1 MAKRKKTSNEE
12 LPEENQGAQ
21 SSSDEN
27 FGLPEIEY
35 EPLDREVAET
45 SDETQSAQ
53 TEDEKI
59 SNYEDTSS
67 VSGEWRAES
76 EQDSSDSDYTYTPP
90 PPEPIWPK
98 LLGAIL
104 IIVIIGGAVWYF
116 FSYAPA
122 QKAAAEKARMEA
134 EALNAAE
141 AKRIAEAK
149 RAADEKRRLE
159 EEERRRAEEL
169 LANATPAEGTIEVLN
184 ERTNRYYVVI
194 TSAIDGD
201 LAMDY
206 AKRLSKKGVSTKV
219 IPPFG
224 KSKFNRL
231 AIADHATWAEAQA
244 NAESVKGEYGD
255 AVWVIKY

>member
-1 MAKRKKTSNEE
+1 MAKRKKTSNED

-21 SSSDEN
+21 SPSDEN

-35 EPLDREVAET
+35 EPLDR
-45 SDETQSAQ
+45 
-53 TEDEKI
+53 
-59 SNYEDTSS
+59 
-67 VSGEWRAES
+67 
-76 EQDSSDSDYTYTPP
+76 SSDDVVEESQATHTHSDQISDSNETTSATNEWESTIEESTSDYTYTPP

-104 IIVIIGGAVWYF
+104 ILLIIGGAAWYF

-122 QKAAAEKARMEA
+122 QKAAADKARMEA
-134 EALNAAE
+134 DALNAAE
-141 AKRIAEAK
+141 AKRIADER
-149 RAADEKRRLE
+149 RAADEKRKRE
-159 EEERRRAEEL
+159 EEDRRRAEEL
-169 LANATPAEGTIEVLN
+169 LATAAPAEGTIEVLN
-184 ERTNRYYVVI
+184 ARTSRYYVVI

-206 AKRLSKKGVSTKV
+206 AKKLSKKGISTKV

-231 AIADHATWAEAQA
+231 AIADHSTWAEAQA
-244 NAESVKGEYGD
+244 NAESVKSEYGD